1 MSPHLSKACRGFLV
15 AQKVINKPA
24 MSWAWNAVTTP
35 ASGARSIS
43 LINCVIKW
51 ASVTLWSYWN
61 YHATST
67 ANSLIDTEGNGAGG
81 LHVHSLAL
89 IQIAAALQ
97 DLDIRRVG
105 GTANQLL
112 RQKTYRYPY
121 SYHSIRLYIVSKL
134 ENKYKCLGN
143 RLNMNSSPL
152 WNHLVRLP
160 PRRRPT
166 TRHPM
171 RCGER
176 PCE

>member
-24 MSWAWNAVTTP
+24 MSLAWNAVTTP
-35 ASGARSIS
+35 ATGARSIS

-51 ASVTLWSYWN
+51 ASVTLWSYWELC
-61 YHATST
+61 YHATSP
-67 ANSLIDTEGNGAGG
+67 ANSLIDTEGNGDHR

-105 GTANQLL
+105 GTANSFFDK
-112 RQKTYRYPY
+112 KTYYRYPY

-152 WNHLVRLP
+152 
-160 PRRRPT
+160 
-166 TRHPM
+166 
-171 RCGER
+171 
-176 PCE
+176 

>member
-35 ASGARSIS
+35 ATGARSIS

-67 ANSLIDTEGNGAGG
+67 ANSLTDTKGNGAGG

-105 GTANQLL
+105 GTANSFFDK
-112 RQKTYRYPY
+112 KTY
-121 SYHSIRLYIVSKL
+121 
-134 ENKYKCLGN
+134 
-143 RLNMNSSPL
+143 
-152 WNHLVRLP
+152 
-160 PRRRPT
+160 
-166 TRHPM
+166 
-171 RCGER
+171 
-176 PCE
+176 